1 MPRSA
6 EDRKQKLLADFRR
19 SEILAAASKV
29 FATKGFDSTR
39 MEDIAK
45 AARLA
50 KGTLYLYFDSKD
62 LIYQATVQQAVDKLA
77 ALTAEHVNHESTFP
91 AKLAAFISV
100 RIAFWQE
107 QQQLYR
113 IILTI
118 NRQGQHR
125 KRSFAWQREAV
136 QYLESIFES
145 AAKSGEIPQQDFLA
159 AAWTTMDAIRGVN
172 ERRVFADSRP
182 SEARAIEDDTSFLT
196 AFLLAALRAGS
207 VPVSEPTPAKTKS
220 ARSLSPNPKALQSPK
235 G

>member
-29 FATKGFDSTR
+29 FATKGFESTR

-100 RIAFWQE
+100 RIAFWHE

-145 AAKSGEIPQQDFLA
+145 AAKAGEIPQQDFLA

-172 ERRVFADSRP
+172 ERRAFAEGRGT
-182 SEARAIEDDTSFLT
+182 EDDTQFL
-196 AFLLAALRAGS
+196 ANFLLSALHAGA
-207 VPVSEPTPAKTKS
+207 VPASEPTPAKTKS